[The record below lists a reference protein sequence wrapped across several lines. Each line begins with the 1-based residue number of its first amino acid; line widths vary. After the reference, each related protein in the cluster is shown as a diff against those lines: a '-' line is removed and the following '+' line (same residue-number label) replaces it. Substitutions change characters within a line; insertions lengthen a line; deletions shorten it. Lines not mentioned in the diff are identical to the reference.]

1 MLQSEHVLPCK
12 LSIGRQFN
20 RAPFRNFQILTIR
33 FHVLAKYLL
42 HYGRPALFSEKT
54 QHLGSAMHHT
64 VFVADTPVGLP
75 GKHPLFCLQRCLTT
89 AALEATMAGAVRPV
103 ATVEGRRFE

>member
-1 MLQSEHVLPCK
+1 
-12 LSIGRQFN
+12 
-20 RAPFRNFQILTIR
+20 
-33 FHVLAKYLL
+33 
-42 HYGRPALFSEKT
+42 
-54 QHLGSAMHHT
+54 MHHT

-103 ATVEGRRFE
+103 ATVEGRRFEARILVAMPLVRPVSEADLV